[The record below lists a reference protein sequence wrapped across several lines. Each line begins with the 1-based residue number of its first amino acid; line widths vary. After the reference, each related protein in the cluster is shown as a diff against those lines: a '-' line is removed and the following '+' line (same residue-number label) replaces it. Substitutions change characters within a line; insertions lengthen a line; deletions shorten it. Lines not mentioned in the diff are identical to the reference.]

1 MADLPRCR
9 RATWEEVDRWA
20 DRVAELVR
28 AKDALPQ
35 TIVGLTRGGW
45 VPSRLLCDRLGV
57 KHLVSLRAQHWGVTA
72 TPSGKAE
79 LTEGLSSPV
88 TGKRVLIVD
97 DITDTGESL
106 ALATEHVLAEKPER
120 VETATFLHITHSKF
134 QPTYCAEEIPRDAWV
149 WIVFPWNF
157 WEDLAALA
165 VQAKAYGAGV
175 EAIRETLRTRS
186 GLEVSRAELE
196 AIAKIVPLA

>member
-134 QPTYCAEEIPRDAWV
+134 QPTYYAEEIPRDAWV